1 MNNIDTNIDS
11 LSKEEIIEALE
22 TLPAESANTL
32 DETIEDLKAMGI
44 RDINDVNIAEAMGEA
59 MKNIQ
64 IQRTLHDIE
73 RHSIDKRSPRDY
85 LEHHID
91 FLVRVSPGK
100 TKADIINKMTVEHA
114 MDALKITAKMD
125 IPEAVVKKHLKVLK
139 KKYC

>member
-125 IPEAVVKKHLKVLK
+125 IPEAVVKKHLKNLR
-139 KKYC
+139 KKYN

>member
-11 LSKEEIIEALE
+11 LSKEEIIEVLE

-44 RDINDVNIAEAMGEA
+44 RDINDVNIAAAMGEA

-139 KKYC
+139 KKYS